1 MRVHISLTALSADA
15 VHAGI
20 TLSAARDVTE
30 EPCEPWRVGAYV
42 VSEREPRLIIYPNFL
57 APDEADY
64 LSELAR
70 WGALEAAAAASMSG
84 ILVQSAQAVSWD
96 GSRPARVA
104 ASGRTASIH
113 LPRPCDDP
121 AIQAIEERCAAATGI
136 PTHPDEEPL
145 GLRHTHPST
154 ADECRERHCTALHL
168 DTNQGGTYRCATVL
182 LYVNDV
188 AEGGETRFPLVG
200 AAEPSEL
207 RDAARKIASLGVTAF
222 SPSEAVESPPLAL
235 RRTLLDAAE
244 ADGVGLRLQPQRGL
258 AAVFWTHTAEGLDPY
273 SWHAGARLPPQ
284 VTEGKLL
291 VQKFKALPRGC
302 RPTARQG
309 LGCALRLPAQF
320 APPPVV

>member
-1 MRVHISLTALSADA
+1 MRRFGYAHDLVGSGVRFMLPHAIPARRHTAAARVAAAAATAGRRRRCRPPRQSPMRVHISLTALSADA

-121 AIQAIEERCAAATGI
+121 AIQAIEERCAAATVA
-136 PTHPDEEPL
+136 TH
-145 GLRHTHPST
+145 
-154 ADECRERHCTALHL
+154 
-168 DTNQGGTYRCATVL
+168 
-182 LYVNDV
+182 
-188 AEGGETRFPLVG
+188 
-200 AAEPSEL
+200 
-207 RDAARKIASLGVTAF
+207 
-222 SPSEAVESPPLAL
+222 
-235 RRTLLDAAE
+235 
-244 ADGVGLRLQPQRGL
+244 
-258 AAVFWTHTAEGLDPY
+258 
-273 SWHAGARLPPQ
+273 
-284 VTEGKLL
+284 
-291 VQKFKALPRGC
+291 
-302 RPTARQG
+302 
-309 LGCALRLPAQF
+309 
-320 APPPVV
+320 